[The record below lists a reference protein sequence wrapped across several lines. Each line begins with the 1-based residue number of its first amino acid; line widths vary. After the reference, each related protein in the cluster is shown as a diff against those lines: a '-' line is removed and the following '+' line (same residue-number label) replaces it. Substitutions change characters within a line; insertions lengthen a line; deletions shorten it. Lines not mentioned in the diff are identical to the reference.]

1 MDWTTLAGTALGAL
15 VGVGSTL
22 LADRARWRRDLTD
35 RVRQER
41 RDIYVTVLTKYRL
54 AYEAMHA
61 AAVAGRDETDAARSA
76 RETAVREAFR
86 ASGCDEARETALLCA
101 PQELSDL
108 LEDVYATLRD
118 LQDVFAA
125 GDPPLGS
132 PGLQERR
139 LKHAEAVWA
148 VRAAVRRD
156 LDRAVQGR
164 AA

>member
-22 LADRARWRRDLTD
+22 LADRARWRRDLAD
-35 RVRQER
+35 RTRQER
-41 RDIYVTVLTKYRL
+41 QQIYVTVLTKYRL

-61 AAVAGRDETDAARSA
+61 AAVTGRDQADAA

-86 ASGCDEARETALLCA
+86 ASGSDEARESSLICA
-101 PQELSDL
+101 PQEMSDV
-108 LEDVYATLRD
+108 LESVYATLRD

-125 GDPPLGS
+125 GDPPLDS
-132 PGLQERR
+132 PELQERR

-148 VRAAVRRD
+148 ARAAMRRD
-156 LDRAVQGR
+156 LDRRG
-164 AA
+164 